1 MAFPKGV
8 DLFRGETLTHWRSF
22 HAFLAAVQRP
32 TLAHPVVPVRHY
44 AAKLAELSQATNP
57 RSRKIRRKGQ
67 TQFGRGFA
75 LNPFMIAP
83 SLTSEQAL
91 LLRYNQQAPRY
102 TSYPPANHFNTEMKA
117 EEIENLIR
125 RSNQVGPR
133 NMGFYVHVPFC
144 PKRCLFCG
152 CNTEIG
158 RGLPFVKRYMEA
170 LPVELARLTALLDP
184 SRPVT
189 QVHFGGGT
197 PNAVPLS
204 YLNEIIEALNERF
217 HFAGDAEVAIECDP
231 NLLTPEKLEALAAM
245 GFNRV
250 SYGLQDF
257 NTDVLEAVNRRFP
270 KMHPNTLV
278 SLSHELGFRG
288 VNLDLIYGLPKQ
300 TVASFRDTIQQT
312 LLANPD
318 RISLFPYAHVPWMKS
333 HQGSLETLG
342 FPTSEERLIMAVE
355 SRSALKQAGYVA
367 IGMDH
372 FSKPDDDLA
381 KALLAGTLHRNFQGY
396 CPGEKAGQIYAMG
409 ASAISQL
416 QEGYFQNARDT
427 KDYLNLLE
435 KDGLAIVHSYRMR
448 PADQLVRATLNALL
462 CQGVADFDDLLS
474 KAAPHALPEKD
485 WCESWLQEGRARLSP
500 YLADGL
506 VQWEGQ
512 RLLITSKGLP
522 LARLIA
528 AAFDPLLSQN
538 QEARR
543 YSQAV

>member
-1 MAFPKGV
+1 
-8 DLFRGETLTHWRSF
+8 
-22 HAFLAAVQRP
+22 
-32 TLAHPVVPVRHY
+32 
-44 AAKLAELSQATNP
+44 
-57 RSRKIRRKGQ
+57 
-67 TQFGRGFA
+67 
-75 LNPFMIAP
+75 MIAP
-83 SLTSEQAL
+83 RLTPEQAL

-102 TSYPPANHFNTEMKA
+102 TSYPPANHFNADMGPQ
-117 EEIENLIR
+117 EIERLIH

-184 SRPVT
+184 QRPVT
-189 QVHFGGGT
+189 QIHFGGGT

-204 YLNEIIEALNERF
+204 YLNEIIEGLKERF
-217 HFAGDAEVAIECDP
+217 RFAEDAEVAIECDP

-257 NTDVLEAVNRRFP
+257 NVEVLEAVNRRFP
-270 KMHPNTLV
+270 KMHPKSLV
-278 SLSHELGFRG
+278 SLSHEFGFRG

-300 TVASFRDTIQQT
+300 NVASFRDTVRQT
-312 LLANPD
+312 LAANPD

-333 HQGSLETLG
+333 HQGSLEPLG
-342 FPTSEERLIMAVE
+342 FPTPEERLIMAVE
-355 SRSALKQAGYVA
+355 SRATLKQAGYVA

-372 FSKPDDDLA
+372 FAKPDDDLS

-427 KDYLNLLE
+427 QAYLDLLG
-435 KDGLAIVHSYRMR
+435 KGGLAVSHSYRMT

-462 CQGVADFDDLLS
+462 CQGVADFDALMAAD
-474 KAAPHALPEKD
+474 APHALPEGA
-485 WCESWLQEGRARLSP
+485 WRESWLAESRGRLAP
-500 YLADGL
+500 YLADDL
-506 VQWEGQ
+506 AHWEGQ

-522 LARLIA
+522 LSRLIA
-528 AAFDPLLSQN
+528 AAFDPLLARN
-538 QEARR
+538 QETKR